1 MRRIAHVRV
10 CGGSGRVIAQ
20 SYPDDERKPTV
31 FSPHFSHLS
40 SQNARN
46 STLEVFFHYEGAIA
60 LL

>member
-1 MRRIAHVRV
+1 MQLLNIEEA
-10 CGGSGRVIAQ
+10 
-20 SYPDDERKPTV
+20 
-31 FSPHFSHLS
+31 SPHFSHLS